1 MLAGHTDP
9 QVLDGTIVQVGAKE
23 LFVQFCEQDGSSLGS
38 QSIRGQGLQ
47 YVKGQKFKFPEFT
60 GLAALLHMSD

>member
-1 MLAGHTDP
+1 MLAGQTDP

-47 YVKGQKFKFPEFT
+47 YVKGQKFPEFT